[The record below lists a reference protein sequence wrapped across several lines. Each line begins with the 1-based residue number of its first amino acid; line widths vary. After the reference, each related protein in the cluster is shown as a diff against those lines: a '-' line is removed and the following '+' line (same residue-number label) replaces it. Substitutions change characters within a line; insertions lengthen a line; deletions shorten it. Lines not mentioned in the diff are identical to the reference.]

1 MAKLTDLPRALAHV
15 ARAVLGPVL
24 LHTIARQK
32 LTTAPRVDQ
41 GATVDDERP
50 AMATHSHTTLEA
62 ATMTT
67 ASRHLRSTFTL
78 IPLVCLGLATVG
90 SGACYHGVGLGLGGG
105 RVDNKQGV
113 RAAGGFSLG
122 GAYDFGAA
130 RVGIGA
136 VPIGNGFTYGAEVRA
151 ELCLRSRNPERD
163 PRTGRGLG
171 RCATD
176 RERNMLN
183 LRAHW
188 LPGMYFDDDPTEYP
202 ERIGYDTGLF
212 VALGYSIDLRASQ
225 PSDDLRIR
233 QYANAGIGLFFSRDW
248 FDTRSGDWSA
258 GVYAEWSA
266 RFDFVQALG
275 DLVSRKPH

>member
-1 MAKLTDLPRALAHV
+1 MAKLTDLPKALAPV
-15 ARAVLGPVL
+15 ARDL
-24 LHTIARQK
+24 
-32 LTTAPRVDQ
+32 LTTAPCCSDQ

-248 FDTRSGDWSA
+248 FNTRSGDWSA

-275 DLVSRKPH
+275 DLVSRGSH